1 MLLEKKLKIKIN
13 YWFVN
18 DYFEKKW
25 ENKKIDK
32 KIIIY
37 YGDNEKEIDNILN
50 ELKKWYIFLY
60 NNDINFFCQFS
71 DYWILLTIPEN
82 EFIF

>member
-1 MLLEKKLKIKIN
+1 MNCVKLKIKIN

-60 NNDINFFCQFS
+60 NNDINFFCQFR